1 MKNRAMAKIVEISK
15 NQNKQ
20 ELSTEKVELN
30 LIDNFEKEFSKANK
44 LMTDAFI
51 SRFKVQTAIQ
61 SMLDGYDAAGKS
73 YLKANARYQELEQA
87 SKDLGIE
94 VPSKIQNFRKAISEG
109 LKEIDSNIREL
120 QKAQKMSYL

>member
-1 MKNRAMAKIVEISK
+1 MRKKAMKYVAQVT
-15 NQNKQ
+15 

-30 LIDNFEKEFSKANK
+30 LIDNFEKEFSKANQ
-44 LMTDAFI
+44 LMTDAFLG
-51 SRFKVQTAIQ
+51 RFKVETAIQ

-94 VPSKIQNFRKAISEG
+94 VPSKIQNFKKAISEG
-109 LKEIDSNIREL
+109 LKEIDANSKEL
-120 QKAQKMSYL
+120 LKAKKMSFL